1 MRFHRSVLLFL
12 LGINSLIAAENIGP
26 LELLPQASAGTQ
38 GVFLSDVVT
47 NKTERVVPRIL
58 LANAPQIGRSLVL
71 TRFQMNDLLAKK
83 APDLV
88 CSNWL
93 GADKVR
99 ITRATRVVDET
110 TLKDLLT
117 SVIQEEQ
124 IKSRGELELSFNR
137 PWNNLPVPDDVLTVK
152 LKEMPT
158 SGVSANFICR
168 FELLAGTES
177 VGVFQQ
183 PLQAKVWKE
192 VVVARSNLI
201 RGQLLK
207 DADVGPER
215 RDLLTLR
222 DYVTQIPADDPYI
235 EFREN
240 VPAGTPLTTR
250 ALRLRAI
257 VKRGRVLD
265 AVLQEES
272 MTISVKAE
280 ALEDGVPGQPI
291 RVRNVR
297 SKREFR
303 GKVQDEQTVMVM
315 F

>member
-1 MRFHRSVLLFL
+1 MRFHKSVFLFL
-12 LGINSLIAAENIGP
+12 FAINSLFAAENIGP
-26 LELLPQASAGTQ
+26 LELLPQTTAGTQ
-38 GVFLSDVVT
+38 GVFLSDLVT
-47 NKTERVVPRIL
+47 NKTDRVIPRIL
-58 LANAPQIGRSLVL
+58 LANAPQIGRALFL
-71 TRFQMNDLLAKK
+71 TRFQINDLLTKK

-99 ITRATRVVDET
+99 IARAVRVVNET
-110 TLKDLLT
+110 TLKELLT
-117 SVIQEEQ
+117 AAIQEEHV
-124 IKSRGELELSFNR
+124 KSRGELELSFNR
-137 PWNNLPVPDDVLTVK
+137 PWNNLTVPDDVLAVK
-152 LKEMPT
+152 LKELPS

-168 FELLAGTES
+168 FELLAGAES

-183 PLQAKVWKE
+183 PLQANVWKE
-192 VVVARSNLI
+192 VVVARSNLL

-207 DADVGPER
+207 DADIAPER
-215 RDLLTLR
+215 RDLLALR
-222 DYVTQIPADDPYI
+222 DYVTQIPTDDPYI

-250 ALRLRAI
+250 VLRLRAI

-265 AVLQEES
+265 AVLQEDS

-291 RVRNVR
+291 RVRNIQ